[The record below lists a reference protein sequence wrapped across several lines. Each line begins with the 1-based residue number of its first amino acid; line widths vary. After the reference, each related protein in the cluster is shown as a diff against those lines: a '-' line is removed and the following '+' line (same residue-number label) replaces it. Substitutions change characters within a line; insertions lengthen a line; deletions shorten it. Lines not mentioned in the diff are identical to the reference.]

1 MSSKR
6 IISIKASSNV
16 ENTQQEFPG
25 TSPYPLP
32 NPFGPPQLS
41 CNGAVSNIP
50 LRLGGGGR
58 LYLSRHVAYALSGL
72 YDKAGYGN
80 AKNGGYDIY
89 EDPATPVADR

>member
-1 MSSKR
+1 MEVKVPPHSLLQHKTCRNSQQMKSDT
-6 IISIKASSNV
+6 IIK
-16 ENTQQEFPG
+16 
-25 TSPYPLP
+25 
-32 NPFGPPQLS
+32 LS

-50 LRLGGGGR
+50 LRLSGGR
-58 LYLSRHVAYALSGL
+58 LYVSRHVAYALSGL